1 MSESAAE
8 KELRT
13 RVEILEAALACVR
26 EECETAHRE
35 PTIAMTTIC
44 RIDAV
49 SRQALTASRLTA
61 SGLHAK
67 LVSRR
72 PQVA

>member
-1 MSESAAE
+1 MTATE

-26 EECETAHRE
+26 AECETAHVE
-35 PTIAMTTIC
+35 PTIAMTTIF

-49 SRQALTASRLTA
+49 SRQALTASEFQA
-61 SGLHAK
+61 VF
-67 LVSRR
+67 VSRR
-72 PQVA
+72 SPAA

>member
-1 MSESAAE
+1 MSVTE
-8 KELRT
+8 KELHT
-13 RVEILEAALACVR
+13 RIEILEAALACVR
-26 EECETAHRE
+26 EECEMAHLE

-61 SGLHAK
+61 SGYHAK
-67 LVSRR
+67 YATRR
-72 PQVA
+72 SQVA

>member
-1 MSESAAE
+1 MSDTE

-13 RVEILEAALACVR
+13 RIDILEAALSCVR
-26 EECETAHRE
+26 EECEMAHRE

-49 SRQALTASRLTA
+49 SRQAITASRLRA
-61 SGLHAK
+61 SGYHAK
-67 LVSRR
+67 FVFRR
-72 PQVA
+72 SQVA